1 MTEKQGGSFRDPAG
15 FVFIKGG
22 EIYRQVNKE
31 GAEDYEFLM
40 SSGLYDELAGG
51 GMLVPHAEEGEAAE
65 PGAHK
70 ILKPL
75 KIPFISYPYEWCFS
89 RLKDAA
95 LLTLELQKRALD
107 KGMSLKDASA
117 YNIQFLKGR
126 PVLIDTLSFE
136 KYTEGKPWVA
146 YNQFCRHFLAPLAL
160 MSHRD
165 IRFGRFF
172 TVFLD
177 GIPLD
182 FASRMLPAKT
192 YLNFPLLSNI
202 HMHAKSQMHFGDKKK
217 IKRYYKKKMSKF
229 ALRGII
235 DSLETGV
242 RRLKWEPGGTEWSDY
257 YGETNY
263 TEGSLCEKE
272 KIIKY
277 FLEKAGGGNKFLWDL
292 GGNTGRFS
300 RLAANKGLYTLS
312 FDIDPSAVEKNYRK
326 AKENGEENIFP
337 LIEDI
342 TNPGPALGWEN
353 RERESLIN
361 RGPADIVLALAF
373 VQHLAISNNT
383 PFSRIAKLFFSL
395 CRDLIIEFVPVDDS
409 QVEKML
415 IGRKN
420 IFSGYTRENFE
431 KEFRAYFRIMD
442 KKNIPGTKR
451 TLYFMRKGD

>member
-22 EIYRQVNKE
+22 EIYRQVNRE
-31 GAEDYEFLM
+31 GADDYELLM
-40 SSGLYDELAGG
+40 SSGLYDELIGEET
-51 GMLVPHAEEGEAAE
+51 LVPHREEGGAAE

-70 ILKPL
+70 TLKPVM
-75 KIPFISYPYEWCFS
+75 IPFISYPYEWCFS

-95 LLTLELQKRALD
+95 LLTLEIQKRALD

-117 YNIQFLKGR
+117 YNIQFLKGK

-136 KYTEGKPWVA
+136 KYGEGKPWVA

-160 MSHRD
+160 MSCRD
-165 IRFGRFF
+165 IRFGKLF

-192 YLNFPLLSNI
+192 YLNFSLLSNI
-202 HMHAKSQMHFGDKKK
+202 HMHAKSQRHFGDKKK
-217 IKRYYKKKMSKF
+217 IKQYYKKKMSKF

-242 RRLKWEPGGTEWSDY
+242 RKLKWDPKGTEWSDY

-272 KIIKY
+272 KIIKS
-277 FLEKAGGGNKFLWDL
+277 FLEKSKEGNNVLWDL

-326 AKENGEENIFP
+326 AKENGEKNIFP

-373 VQHLAISNNT
+373 VHHLAISNNT
-383 PFSRIAKLFFSL
+383 PFSGIAEFLASL
-395 CRDLIIEFVPVDDS
+395 CGVLIIEFVPLDDS

-431 KEFRAYFRIMD
+431 KVFGGYFRILET
-442 KKNIPGTKR
+442 KKIPGTKR
-451 TLYFMRKGD
+451 ILYLMKKGE